1 MRLSGIIA
9 MAILL
14 NEACALDPYREISD
28 FNQRVL
34 ACAHRLGPQLRH
46 CINSL
51 PLDVPP
57 LEACAADLH
66 TFATVHIIQFV
77 VQMETPNHEHVTLLS
92 RSAFLVET
100 STKMLQKALDLGS
113 CAMLAGVAKV
123 FGQTRTV
130 LTEVADLAVAKY
142 AMAPSGSRQRVQ
154 RELAESV
161 VVLKKI
167 VQSECCHNRK
177 GRLLGVAFAGLM
189 PQVCSQIR
197 NYMAIICTPAIGV
210 GLSLSEAHT
219 IIEILRTL
227 RALFSELL
235 DVSDAES
242 QFLGDLFSAIVDQ
255 LSFTH
260 EQLGLAVGQLAIQV
274 DGEMAAITGQVYD
287 SNYFFG
293 PRDVSQILQRLVDS
307 IVEIA
312 ERILVLKTVD
322 LFMHN
327 GQEVYAYM
335 LASAFNEMIA
345 VLLTW
350 AQAIMPQNIPLME
363 AFAATRRKF
372 NDNVQKISEPH
383 KK

>member
-1 MRLSGIIA
+1 

-34 ACAHRLGPQLRH
+34 ACTHLLGPQLRR

-51 PLDVPP
+51 PLDVPS
-57 LEACAADLH
+57 LEACAADLY
-66 TFATVHIIQFV
+66 TFATVHIIQFA
-77 VQMETPNHEHVTLLS
+77 VQMETPNHEHVALLN

-100 STKMLQKALDLGS
+100 STKMLQKSLGLGN
-113 CAMLAGVAKV
+113 CKMLAGVANV
-123 FGQTRTV
+123 FGQTRIK
-130 LTEVADLAVAKY
+130 LAKVADLVVAKY
-142 AMAPSGSRQRVQ
+142 AMAPSGSRQRLQ
-154 RELAESV
+154 REMAESV

-167 VQSECCHNRK
+167 VQSKCYHNGE
-177 GRLLGVAFAGLM
+177 GRLLDAAFAGLM
-189 PQVCSQIR
+189 LQVCSQIR
-197 NYMAIICTPAIGV
+197 NYMAIVCTPAIGV
-210 GLSLSEAHT
+210 GLSLSEAQT

-227 RALFSELL
+227 RSLFSELL
-235 DVSDAES
+235 GVSDAES
-242 QFLGDLFSAIVDQ
+242 QFLGDLFSTIFDQ

-274 DGEMAAITGQVYD
+274 DGEMAAITGQMYD

-293 PRDVSQILQRLVDS
+293 PRDTSQILQELVGS

-327 GQEVYAYM
+327 GREVYAYM
-335 LASAFNEMIA
+335 LALAFNEMIDT
-345 VLLTW
+345 LLTW
-350 AQAIMPQNIPLME
+350 AQAIMPQNILLME

-383 KK
+383 NV